1 VADSIANQSGGV
13 DIDGSKIGIGGDVT
27 GRDKITSNTY
37 NVSVVLQMKPNEPPP
52 DLAQLRTAY
61 LAHLQRAYHALDF
74 KGIPQLDTFSK
85 ELALEDVYV
94 PLVARPDLPSGE
106 TWERRFAG
114 REFNVLESDRMDAT
128 DSGQVDDAWY
138 EEALTRLANWTFGTA
153 SAKIEQAMH
162 DKSRVVVIGDPGS
175 GKSTLLKH
183 LALHLAIEAN
193 APLPILVPLNA
204 YADALSKADCHLQ
217 QYLPDYFA
225 GVTKDLS
232 GLGPLFDHALATGS
246 AVILLDGLDEV
257 QRDRPHLAARVE
269 AFAQE
274 VLTRGNKVVVT
285 SRIVGYRETPLDAK
299 AWALYTLLDFDRAAI
314 EAFATKWCM
323 AFEKSTKGDTPEALA
338 AAEVERKGLL
348 AAIVANPGVGNLASN
363 PLLLTILALIKRQN
377 VELPNRR
384 VILYELYLKTLI
396 SAWSKA
402 RALDKK
408 PVGPPLDYL
417 QTISVLGPL
426 ALWLRQE
433 NPTAGLVTEERL
445 IEWLT
450 QFFMG
455 EDWGYRRGDAAKQ
468 AREFL
473 NSVHT
478 YSNLLL
484 ERGPGRYG
492 FLHLTLEEALAA
504 RGLVQLSQLK
514 LEDSLSVMRE
524 HLTDPAWRE
533 TILLAVGVWGLVRE
547 EPRKAGEVVRA
558 ILKMDCDGDD
568 ACLNVLLA
576 GACLED
582 VGELGLGRAAANDVV
597 DALLAASRNR
607 ALPPAV
613 QRDAG
618 FSLGRAG
625 WQPDDL
631 DAFVTIP
638 AGPFLYGRR
647 NERKVIERPY
657 QIAKYPV
664 TNLQYRR
671 FMDARGYE
679 QKRFWSDDGWHWRM
693 DTYNTKATEQW
704 EKERLA
710 QRPPEERSEPFFWDD
725 AKSTN
730 LLAPIVGVCWFEA
743 EAYCNWLAH
752 EIGRPVRLPTEEE
765 WERAA
770 RYIDGRPYPWG
781 NEFDQNKLN
790 SSDFWHRDS
799 STASTT
805 IVGQFPS
812 GNSIEGVSD
821 LSGNVWEWQN
831 VWSDEWQNH
840 RAVRGGAWSDLRV
853 YVRGVARY
861 WNFPDFFYNNLGFR
875 VMSPDE

>member
-1 VADSIANQSGGV
+1 MTDPTVNQSGGV
-13 DIDGSKIGIGGDVT
+13 GINGQRIDIGGDVT
-27 GRDKITSNTY
+27 GRDKIV
-37 NVSVVLQMKPNEPPP
+37 NVSVILQMKPNEPPP
-52 DLAQLRTAY
+52 DLAQLRLDY
-61 LAHLQRAYHALDF
+61 LAHLRRAYHALDF

-106 TWERRFAG
+106 TWERARRFAG
-114 REFNVLESDRMDAT
+114 RTFDPDALP
-128 DSGQVDDAWY
+128 DDVGATLVVAPLAVAPVPVRV
-138 EEALTRLANWTFGTA
+138 EE
-153 SAKIEQAMH
+153 AMH

-183 LALHLAIEAN
+183 LALCLASEEN

-204 YADALSKADCHLQ
+204 FADALSKADRHLQ
-217 QYLPDYFA
+217 QYLPEYFA
-225 GVTKDLS
+225 GLTKDLA
-232 GLGPLFDHALATGS
+232 GLEPLFDDAIATGT

-274 VLTRGNKVVVT
+274 AIEHNNKVVVT
-285 SRIVGYRETPLDAK
+285 SRIVGYRESPLDPK

-314 EAFATKWCM
+314 EAFAGKWCA
-323 AFEKSTKGDTPEALA
+323 AFEKSTKGDTPESQA
-338 AAEVERKGLL
+338 AAEAERKSLL
-348 AAIVANPGVGNLASN
+348 ASLDANPGVANLASN
-363 PLLLTILALIKRQN
+363 PLLLTILALIKRQG

-384 VILYELYLKTLI
+384 VELYELYLKTLI

-417 QTISVLGPL
+417 QTIAVLGPL

-455 EDWGYRRGDAAKQ
+455 EDWGLRRGEAAIH

-473 NSVHT
+473 DSVHT

-492 FLHLTLEEALAA
+492 FMHLTLEEALAA
-504 RGLVQLSQLK
+504 RGLVQLSQLR
-514 LEDSLSVMRE
+514 LEDSLSVMRL

-558 ILKMDCDGDD
+558 ILKMDCEGN
-568 ACLNVLLA
+568 ANILLA

-582 VGELGLGRAAANDVV
+582 VGELGLGRAAANEVIE
-597 DALLAASRNR
+597 ALLAASRDR
-607 ALPPAV
+607 ALPPAM

-631 DAFVTIP
+631 DAFITIP
-638 AGPFLYGRR
+638 AGPFVYGFD
-647 NERKVIERPY
+647 NEKKVIEQPY

-671 FMDARGYE
+671 FMDAHGYDRQE
-679 QKRFWSDDGWHWRM
+679 YWSEDGSRWRIGM
-693 DTYNTKATEQW
+693 YDSKAIRQY
-704 EKERLA
+704 EKNQLVR
-710 QRPPEERSEPFFWDD
+710 RPPEKRGEPFYWSDT
-725 AKSTN
+725 KWN
-730 LLAPIVGVCWFEA
+730 NPLAPVVGVSWFEA

-752 EIGRPVRLPTEEE
+752 ETGKPMRLPTEEE

-770 RYIDGRPYPWG
+770 RHTDGRTYPWG
-781 NEFDQNKLN
+781 KDFDQNKSN
-790 SSDFWHRDS
+790 SNDFWHGDYKV
-799 STASTT
+799 ASTT
-805 IVGQFPS
+805 IVGQFVT
-812 GNSIEGVSD
+812 GNSVEGMSD
-821 LSGNVWEWQN
+821 LNGNVWEWQN
-831 VWSDEWQNH
+831 AWYDTWQVC
-840 RAVRGGAWSDLRV
+840 RVVRGGAWYYDRDL
-853 YVRGVARY
+853 VRGADRNRVI
-861 WNFPDFFYNNLGFR
+861 PDYFSYNLGFR
-875 VMSPDE
+875 VVSPGA

>member
-1 VADSIANQSGGV
+1 M
-13 DIDGSKIGIGGDVT
+13 DINSEQIDIGGDVV
-27 GRDKITSNTY
+27 GGDKVARDKIV

-52 DLAQLRTAY
+52 DLAQLRLDY

-94 PLVARPDLPSGE
+94 PLVAQPDLPYGE
-106 TWERRFAG
+106 TWERRKASARRHAG
-114 REFNVLESDRMDAT
+114 RAFAPNALQRSVTLVSVR
-128 DSGQVDDAWY
+128 V
-138 EEALTRLANWTFGTA
+138 EEAMR
-153 SAKIEQAMH
+153 

-183 LALHLAIEAN
+183 LALRLASEEN

-204 YADALSKADCHLQ
+204 FADALFKANRNLQ
-217 QYLPDYFA
+217 QYLPEYFA
-225 GVTKDLS
+225 GFAKGIA
-232 GLGPLFDHALATGS
+232 GLGPLFDDALATGT

-257 QRDRPHLAARVE
+257 QQDRSRLVACVE
-269 AFAQE
+269 TFAQE
-274 VLTRGNKVVVT
+274 AVSCGNKVVVT
-285 SRIVGYRETPLDAK
+285 SRIVGYRESPLDPK

-314 EAFATKWCM
+314 EAFAGKWCV
-323 AFEKSTKGDTPEALA
+323 AFEKSTKGDTPESQI
-338 AAEVERKGLL
+338 AAEAERKSLL
-348 AAIVANPGVGNLASN
+348 AAIEANPGVGNLASN
-363 PLLLTILALIKRQN
+363 PLLLTILALIKRQG

-384 VILYELYLKTLI
+384 VELYELYLKTLI

-417 QTISVLGPL
+417 QTITV
-426 ALWLRQE
+426 LWLRQE

-455 EDWGYRRGDAAKQ
+455 EDWGDKRGVAAIH

-492 FLHLTLEEALAA
+492 FMHLTLEEALAA
-504 RGLVQLSQLK
+504 RGLVKLSELK
-514 LEDSLSVMRE
+514 LEDSLRVMRL

-533 TILLAVGVWGLVRE
+533 TILPAVGVWGLVRE

-558 ILKMDCDGDD
+558 ILKMDCDGN
-568 ACLNVLLA
+568 ANILLA

-582 VGELGLGRAAANDVV
+582 VGELGLGRAAANDVIE
-597 DALLAASRNR
+597 ALLAASRNR
-607 ALPPAV
+607 SLPPTM

-625 WQPDDL
+625 WKPDDL
-631 DAFVTIP
+631 DAFITIP
-638 AGPFLYGRR
+638 AGPFLYGDD
-647 NERKVIERPY
+647 NERKVIEKPY

-664 TNLQYRR
+664 THLQYRR
-671 FMDARGYE
+671 FVDARGYSRRE
-679 QKRFWSDDGWHWRM
+679 FWSEDGWRWRTG
-693 DTYNTKATEQW
+693 TYDTKATKDY
-704 EKERLA
+704 EKSVLD
-710 QRPPEERSEPFFWDD
+710 QRPQEKRGEPFYWSD
-725 AKSTN
+725 ARWNNPLS
-730 LLAPIVGVCWFEA
+730 PVVGVCWFEA

-752 EIGRPVRLPTEEE
+752 ETGKPIRLPTEEE

-770 RYIDGRPYPWG
+770 RHTDGREYPWG
-781 NEFDQNKLN
+781 NDFDQNKLN
-790 SSDFWHRDS
+790 SNDFWHGDYEF
-799 STASTT
+799 ASTT
-805 IVGQFPS
+805 IVGQFAA
-812 GNSIEGVSD
+812 GNSEEGVSD

-831 VWSDEWQNH
+831 MWYDVRQTY
-840 RAVRGGAWSDLRV
+840 RAVRGGAWYDVR
-853 YVRGVARY
+853 YDVRGAER
-861 WNFPDFFYNNLGFR
+861 DRSISSDCYNGVGFR
-875 VMSPDE
+875 VVSPGT